1 MRRTVAP
8 WFLVLGLV
16 SACDQIEALREQIL
30 GSGGADSGNQRSPEL
45 QGAIDLY
52 ESGQLQAAADQLQTV
67 TLTEPGNA
75 EAFYYVGRCYLGLAA
90 ANGETADPAADL
102 SPEEAQSLDAFNTA
116 LTLNPRYADA
126 AMGIGDLYARRVPI
140 KRSRRKSQEPEAQQ
154 LARGAYEK
162 AVTIDP
168 KQPESQRRYATFLE
182 RLGEMEDAEVAHK
195 AAMDAARSNP
205 DLAPE
210 YYTSYGRFLAS
221 QKGRSE
227 EAIDQLELAQM
238 VRGEDPVLQGEIA
251 SLYSR
256 MGHQYFEEKHY
267 SLAEQT
273 LTKAY
278 QMFPDKSDPDAQ
290 KTSSTLNRLRAIR
303 GR

>member
-1 MRRTVAP
+1 MVAP
-8 WFLVLGLV
+8 WLLVLGWV

-30 GSGGADSGNQRSPEL
+30 GGGGADAGNQRSPEF

-75 EAFYYVGRCYLGLAA
+75 DAFYCVGRCYLGLAA
-90 ANGETADPAADL
+90 ASAATVDPTSDL
-102 SPEEAQSLDAFNTA
+102 SSEEAQSLAAFNTA

-126 AMGIGDLYARRVPI
+126 AMGIGDLYARRVPT
-140 KRSRRKSQEPEAQQ
+140 KRRRRKSREPEAQR
-154 LARGAYEK
+154 LAREAYEK

-168 KQPESQRRYATFLE
+168 KQPESQRRYASFLE
-182 RLGEMEDAEVAHK
+182 RLGQVEDAEVAYK
-195 AAMDAARSNP
+195 AAVDAAKINP
-205 DLAPE
+205 DIAPE
-210 YYTSYGRFLAS
+210 YYTAYGRFLAL
-221 QKGRSE
+221 QNGRYE

-238 VRGEDPVLQGEIA
+238 VRGEDPTLQGEIA

-256 MGHQYFEEKHY
+256 IGHEYFEEQHY

-278 QMFPDKSDPDAQ
+278 QMFPDKSNPDAQ
-290 KTSSTLNRLRAIR
+290 KT
-303 GR
+303 

>member
-8 WFLVLGLV
+8 WLLALGLV

-30 GSGGADSGNQRSPEL
+30 GGGGGDSDSQRSLEF

-52 ESGQLQAAADQLQTV
+52 EAGQFQAAADQLQTV
-67 TLTEPGNA
+67 TVGEPGNA
-75 EAFYYVGRCYLGLAA
+75 DAFYYLGRCYLGLATA
-90 ANGETADPAADL
+90 SADAADPSSDL
-102 SPEEAQSLDAFNTA
+102 SPEEEQSLAAFNSA
-116 LTLNPRYADA
+116 LTLNPRHAPA
-126 AMGIGDLYARRVPI
+126 AMGIGDLYARRVPT
-140 KRSRRKSQEPEAQQ
+140 KRRRRRSQEPEAQQ
-154 LARGAYEK
+154 LAREAYQK

-168 KQPESQRRYATFLE
+168 KQPESQRRNATFLE
-182 RLGEMEDAEVAHK
+182 RLGQTEDAEVAYK
-195 AAMDAARSNP
+195 AAVDAAKINP
-205 DLAPE
+205 DIAPE
-210 YYTSYGRFLAS
+210 YYAAYGRFLAS

-227 EAIDQLELAQM
+227 EAIDQFELAQM
-238 VRGEDPVLQGEIA
+238 VRGEVPALPKEIA

-256 MGHQYFEEKHY
+256 IGHEYFEEKHY

>member
-8 WFLVLGLV
+8 WFLALGLV
-16 SACDQIEALREQIL
+16 CACDQIEALREKIL
-30 GSGGADSGNQRSPEL
+30 GGGGADAGNQRSPEF

-67 TLTEPGNA
+67 ILTEPGNA
-75 EAFYYVGRCYLGLAA
+75 DAFYHMGRCYLGLA
-90 ANGETADPAADL
+90 TATGDPASDL

-116 LTLNPRYADA
+116 LTLNPRHADA
-126 AMGIGDLYARRVPI
+126 AMGIGDLYARRVPT
-140 KRSRRKSQEPEAQQ
+140 KRSRRKSQEPEAQR
-154 LARGAYEK
+154 LARAAYQK

-182 RLGEMEDAEVAHK
+182 RLGQMEDAEVAHK
-195 AAMDAARSNP
+195 AAVDAAKINP

-210 YYTSYGRFLAS
+210 YYTAYGRFLAP

-251 SLYSR
+251 ALYSR
-256 MGHQYFEEKHY
+256 MGHEYFDEKHY

-278 QMFPDKSDPDAQ
+278 KMFPDKSDPDAQ
-290 KTSSTLNRLRAIR
+290 KTSATLNRLRAIR

>member
-1 MRRTVAP
+1 MRTVAP
-8 WFLVLGLV
+8 WLLALGLV
-16 SACDQIEALREQIL
+16 SGCDQIEALREQIL
-30 GSGGADSGNQRSPEL
+30 GGGGGDSGNQRSPEF

-52 ESGQLQAAADQLQTV
+52 EAGQLQAAADQLQTV
-67 TLTEPGNA
+67 TVSEPGNA
-75 EAFYYVGRCYLGLAA
+75 DAFYYLGRCYLGLATA
-90 ANGETADPAADL
+90 SADTADPSSDL
-102 SPEEAQSLDAFNTA
+102 SAEEEQSLAAFNTA
-116 LTLNPRYADA
+116 LTLNPRHAPA
-126 AMGIGDLYARRVPI
+126 AMGIGDLYARRVPT
-140 KRSRRKSQEPEAQQ
+140 KRRRRRSQEPEAQQ
-154 LARGAYEK
+154 LAREAYQK

-168 KQPESQRRYATFLE
+168 KQPESQRRNATFLE
-182 RLGEMEDAEVAHK
+182 RLGQTEDAEVAYK
-195 AAMDAARSNP
+195 AAVDAAKINP
-205 DLAPE
+205 DIAPE
-210 YYTSYGRFLAS
+210 YYTAYGRFLAS

-227 EAIDQLELAQM
+227 EAIDQFELAQM
-238 VRGEDPVLQGEIA
+238 VRGEDPALQREIA

-256 MGHQYFEEKHY
+256 IGHEYFEEKHY

>member
-8 WFLVLGLV
+8 WLLALGLV

-30 GSGGADSGNQRSPEL
+30 GGGGADSGNQISPEF
-45 QGAIDLY
+45 QTAIELY
-52 ESGQLQAAADQLQTV
+52 ESGQLQAAVDQLQTV
-67 TLTEPGNA
+67 TLSEPGNA
-75 EAFYYVGRCYLGLAA
+75 DAFYYVGRCYLGLAA
-90 ANGETADPAADL
+90 ASSETADPDSEL
-102 SPEEAQSLDAFNTA
+102 SPEEAQSLAAFNTA

-126 AMGIGDLYARRVPI
+126 AMGIGDLYARRVPT
-140 KRSRRKSQEPEAQQ
+140 KRRRRKSQEPEAQQ
-154 LARGAYEK
+154 LAREAYEK

-168 KQPESQRRYATFLE
+168 KQPESQRRYAMFLE
-182 RLGEMEDAEVAHK
+182 RLGRVEDAEVAYK
-195 AAMDAARSNP
+195 AAVNAAKVNP
-205 DLAPE
+205 DIAPE
-210 YYTSYGRFLAS
+210 YYTAYGRFLAS
-221 QKGRSE
+221 LKGRYE

-238 VRGEDPVLQGEIA
+238 VRGEDPTLQGEIA

-256 MGHQYFEEKHY
+256 IGQEYFEEKHY

-278 QMFPDKSDPDAQ
+278 QMFPDKSHPDAQ